1 MTGIRQYIAVLCAM
15 LLAAPAGG
23 FAADPPQSQPAQ
35 PGASA
40 PAPPPEPVV
49 TLKTGIVG
57 RITNP
62 YRPVEQPPNSLADS
76 TRLESL
82 LRAGNLYLSLQDA
95 ISLAL
100 ENNLD
105 IAIQRYGPLLADAS
119 LRQAQAGGL
128 ARGVSTSV
136 TAGPSSASVSSSGT
150 TAGSNVSAGALT
162 SNATA
167 SAVGASALSSSGP
180 AIPSLDP
187 ALTGALSWGHLTTP
201 QSSSFLTGTTSLIQR
216 QNIGNFAISKG
227 FLTGTTVSL
236 GLNNTS
242 VTSNNPRNDF
252 NPATTSSLALSVSQH
267 LLQGFGPGIN
277 SRQIHIAQN
286 NREVSDLTF
295 KLQVETTVA
304 AVMELYWDLV
314 SFNEAVQVAR
324 DALAASQRLR
334 EDNRKQVEVG
344 TLAQIEVV
352 RAEAEIASRE
362 QTLVVSQTRA
372 LQQETILK
380 TALSRTGVSN
390 PAIAA
395 AHIITTDRIQVP
407 EVEPVTPIQDMTA
420 MALSARPE
428 LAQSRIQLANQQL
441 TIRGSKNGLLPTLD
455 IVANLSNGALAGDP
469 NPLPPPIGS
478 VHSNTAFFIGG
489 YGTVLAQLFARNFPN
504 YSIGFNLNVPIRN
517 RAAQAQVISD
527 ELTYRQQQLV
537 LQRLENQVRV
547 DVQNAVIGV
556 SQARAQYISA
566 QKAQVLQAQ
575 TLDAETKK
583 LSLGA
588 STIYN
593 QILAERDLV
602 TAQSNLVTAEA
613 AYARAKVEL
622 DRSTGQIL
630 YNNNVSLDEAYKGV
644 VSRPPSAIPDAP
656 PAAAPRQQR

>member
-1 MTGIRQYIAVLCAM
+1 MTGIRQYLAVLCAL

-23 FAADPPQSQPAQ
+23 FAADPPPQQP
-35 PGASA
+35 
-40 PAPPPEPVV
+40 V
-49 TLKTGIVG
+49 TANRGIVG
-57 RITNP
+57 RVTNP
-62 YRPVEQPPNSLADS
+62 YRSVEQPPISLTNS
-76 TRLESL
+76 TRIESL
-82 LRAGNLYLSLQDA
+82 LRAGNLYLSLQDTIA
-95 ISLAL
+95 LAL

-105 IAIQRYGPLLADAS
+105 IAIQRYGPQLAEAAM
-119 LRQAQAGGL
+119 RQALAGGL

-136 TAGPSSASVSSSGT
+136 TAGPSSASVSSAGT
-150 TAGSNVSAGALT
+150 TAGVNVSATALT

-167 SAVGASALSSSGP
+167 SAVGASAISASGP
-180 AIPSLDP
+180 SIPSLDP
-187 ALTGALSWGHLTTP
+187 TFTGALNWGHLTTP
-201 QSSSFLTGTTSLIQR
+201 QSSAFLTGSNSLIQR
-216 QNIGNFAISKG
+216 QNIGNFGISKG

-236 GLNNTS
+236 GLNNTQ

-252 NPATTSSLALSVSQH
+252 NPATTSSLALSISQH
-267 LLQGFGPGIN
+267 LLQGFGTALN
-277 SRQIHIAQN
+277 SRQIHIARN

-314 SFNEAVQVAR
+314 SFNQAVQVGL
-324 DALAASQRLR
+324 DALAASQQLL
-334 EDNRKQVEVG
+334 ENNRKQVEVG

-352 RAEAEIASRE
+352 RADAEIASRE
-362 QTLVVSQTRA
+362 QTLVVSQTRV

-380 TALSRTGVSN
+380 SALSRTGVSS

-407 EVEPVTPIQDMTA
+407 AVEPVTPIQDMTA
-420 MALSARPE
+420 MAIAARPE

-441 TIRGSKNGLLPTLD
+441 TIRGSKNSLLPTLD
-455 IVANLSNGALAGDP
+455 VVANLSNGALAGDP
-469 NPLPPPIGS
+469 NPLPAPIGS
-478 VHSNTAFFIGG
+478 AHSNTAFFIGG
-489 YGTVLAQLFARNFPN
+489 YGTVLSQLFARNFPN
-504 YSIGFNLNVPIRN
+504 YAIGLSLNIPIRN

-556 SQARAQYISA
+556 SQARAQYQSA

-602 TAQSNLVTAEA
+602 TAQSNMVAAEA

-622 DRSTGQIL
+622 DRATGQIL
-630 YNNNVSLDEAYKGV
+630 YNHNVSLDEAYKGTV
-644 VSRPPSAIPDAP
+644 ARPPSAIPDVP
-656 PAAAPRQQR
+656 APRPQQ

>member
-1 MTGIRQYIAVLCAM
+1 MTGIRSHLAMLCAL

-23 FAADPPQSQPAQ
+23 FAAEPPAPQPPQQPSQQ
-35 PGASA
+35 PPQQAVS
-40 PAPPPEPVV
+40 VNR
-49 TLKTGIVG
+49 GIVG
-57 RITNP
+57 KIAGP
-62 YRPVEQPPNSLADS
+62 YRAVEEPPINLTDS
-76 TRLESL
+76 TRIEAL
-82 LRAGNLYLSLQDA
+82 LRAGNLYLSLQDSIA
-95 ISLAL
+95 LAL

-105 IAIQRYGPLLADAS
+105 IAIQRYGPLLADAA
-119 LRQAQAGGL
+119 LRQAEAGGL

-136 TAGPSSASVSSSGT
+136 TAGPSSASVSSAGT
-150 TAGSNVSAGALT
+150 TPGANVSATALT

-167 SAVGASALSSSGP
+167 SAVGASAISSSGP

-187 ALTGALSWGHLTTP
+187 VFSGGLNWAHLTTP
-201 QSSSFLTGTTSLIQR
+201 QSSAFLTGTNSLIQR
-216 QNIGNFAISKG
+216 QSLSNFSIQKS
-227 FLTGTTVSL
+227 FLMGTTVTL
-236 GLNNTS
+236 GLNNTF

-252 NPATTSSLALSVSQH
+252 NPSTNSSLALSVTQH
-267 LLQGFGPGIN
+267 LWQGFGTGLN
-277 SRQIHIAQN
+277 SRQIRIARN

-314 SFNEAVQVAR
+314 SFNEDVQVGR
-324 DALAASQRLR
+324 DALAVSQHLL

-362 QTLVVSQTRA
+362 QTLVVAQTRA

-395 AHIITTDRIQVP
+395 AHIVTTDHIQVP
-407 EVEPVTPIQDMTA
+407 QVEPVNPIQDMTA
-420 MALSARPE
+420 MALAARPE
-428 LAQSRIQLANQQL
+428 LAQSRIQLANQTL
-441 TIRGSKNGLLPTLD
+441 TIRGSKNALLPTLD
-455 IVANLSNGALAGDP
+455 AVANLSNGALAGDP
-469 NPLPPPIGS
+469 NPLPALQGS
-478 VHSNTAFFIGG
+478 AHSNTAFFIGG

-504 YSIGFNLNVPIRN
+504 YSIGLNLSITLRN
-517 RAAQAQVISD
+517 RAAQAQLISD

-547 DVQNAVIGV
+547 DVQNGAIGV
-556 SQARAQYISA
+556 SQARAQYIAA

-622 DRSTGQIL
+622 DRATGQIL
-630 YNNNVSLDEAYKGV
+630 YNNNVSLDEASKGLV
-644 VSRPPSAIPDAP
+644 ARPPSPIPDAP
-656 PAAAPRQQR
+656 PAAAPRQQQ

>member
-1 MTGIRQYIAVLCAM
+1 MTDS
-15 LLAAPAGG
+15 P
-23 FAADPPQSQPAQ
+23 
-35 PGASA
+35 
-40 PAPPPEPVV
+40 
-49 TLKTGIVG
+49 G
-57 RITNP
+57 RIA
-62 YRPVEQPPNSLADS
+62 RRRQPPIRLANSP
-76 TRLESL
+76 RLESL

-95 ISLAL
+95 IALAL

-105 IAIQRYGPLLADAS
+105 IAIQRYGPQLADAA
-119 LRQAQAGGL
+119 LRQAEAGGF

-136 TAGPSSASVSSSGT
+136 TAGPSSASVTSAGT
-150 TAGSNVSAGALT
+150 TPGANVSATALA
-162 SNATA
+162 SNASS
-167 SAVGASALSSSGP
+167 SAVGASVISAGGP
-180 AIPSLDP
+180 SIPVLDP
-187 ALTGALSWGHLTTP
+187 TLTGTLSWGHQTTP
-201 QSSSFLTGTTSLIQR
+201 QSSAFLTGTNSLIQR
-216 QNIGNFAISKG
+216 QSLGNFGIQKG

-236 GLNNTS
+236 GLNNNS
-242 VTSNNPRNDF
+242 ISSNNPRNDF
-252 NPATTSSLALSVSQH
+252 NPATNSSLALSISQH
-267 LLQGFGPGIN
+267 LLQGYGRSLNG
-277 SRQIHIAQN
+277 RQIRIARN

-314 SFNEAVQVAR
+314 SFNQAAQVGR
-324 DALAASQRLR
+324 DALGVSQHLL

-362 QTLVVSQTRA
+362 QTLVVAQTRV

-380 TALSRTGVSN
+380 TALSRNGVAN
-390 PAIAA
+390 PAIAS

-407 EVEPVTPIQDMTA
+407 DVEPITPIQDMTS

-428 LAQSRIQLANQQL
+428 LAQSRIQLSNQQL

-455 IVANLSNGALAGDP
+455 VVASMSNGALAGDV
-469 NPLPPPIGS
+469 NPLPALPGS
-478 VHSNTAFFIGG
+478 PHSNTAFFIGG
-489 YGTVLAQLFARNFPN
+489 YGTVLSQLFARNFPN
-504 YSIGFNLNVPIRN
+504 YAIGINLNVPLRN
-517 RAAQAQVISD
+517 RAAQAQLASD
-527 ELTYRQQQLV
+527 ELTYRQQELG

-547 DVQNAVIGV
+547 DVQNGMIGV
-556 SQARAQYISA
+556 SQARAQYIAA

-602 TAQSNLVTAEA
+602 TAQSNLVAAEA
-613 AYARAKVEL
+613 SYARARVEL
-622 DRSTGQIL
+622 DRATGQIL

-644 VSRPPSAIPDAP
+644 VARPPSAIPATP
-656 PAAAPRQQR
+656 PTAAQRQQQ

>member
-1 MTGIRQYIAVLCAM
+1 MTGIRSHIAVLCA
-15 LLAAPAGG
+15 LLLIAPAGS
-23 FAADPPQSQPAQ
+23 FAADPPQQQANAGNSLIQ
-35 PGASA
+35 
-40 PAPPPEPVV
+40 
-49 TLKTGIVG
+49 
-57 RITNP
+57 RITGP
-62 YRPVEQPPNSLADS
+62 YRPTEAPPIRLANSA
-76 TRLESL
+76 RLESL

-95 ISLAL
+95 IALAL

-105 IAIQRYGPLLADAS
+105 IAIQRYGPQLADAA
-119 LRQAQAGGL
+119 LRQAEAGGF

-136 TAGPSSASVSSSGT
+136 TAGPSSASVTSAGT
-150 TAGSNVSAGALT
+150 TPGANVSATALA
-162 SNATA
+162 SNASS
-167 SAVGASALSSSGP
+167 SAVGASVISAGGP
-180 AIPSLDP
+180 SIPVLDP
-187 ALTGALSWGHLTTP
+187 TLTGTLNWGHLTTP
-201 QSSSFLTGTTSLIQR
+201 QTSAFLTGTNSLIQR
-216 QNIGNFAISKG
+216 QNIGNFGIQKG

-236 GLNNTS
+236 GLNNSS

-252 NPATTSSLALSVSQH
+252 NPATNSSLALSISQH
-267 LLQGFGPGIN
+267 LLQGYGRSLNG
-277 SRQIHIAQN
+277 RQIRIARN

-314 SFNEAVQVAR
+314 SFNQAAQVGR
-324 DALAASQRLR
+324 DALAVSQHLL

-362 QTLVVSQTRA
+362 QTLVVAQTRV

-380 TALSRTGVSN
+380 TALSRNGVAS
-390 PAIAA
+390 PAIAS

-407 EVEPVTPIQDMTA
+407 DVEPITPIQDMTS

-428 LAQSRIQLANQQL
+428 LAQSRIQLSNQQL
-441 TIRGSKNGLLPTLD
+441 TIKGSKNGLLPTLD
-455 IVANLSNGALAGDP
+455 VVASMSNGALAGDV
-469 NPLPPPIGS
+469 NPLPALPGS
-478 VHSNTAFFIGG
+478 PHSNTAFFIGG
-489 YGTVLAQLFARNFPN
+489 YGTVLSQLFARNFPN
-504 YSIGFNLNVPIRN
+504 YAVGINLNVPLRN
-517 RAAQAQVISD
+517 RAAQAQLASD
-527 ELTYRQQQLV
+527 ELTYRQQELG

-547 DVQNAVIGV
+547 DVQNGMIGV
-556 SQARAQYISA
+556 SQARAQYIAA

-602 TAQSNLVTAEA
+602 TAQSNLVAAEA
-613 AYARAKVEL
+613 AYARARVEL
-622 DRSTGQIL
+622 DRATGQIL

-644 VSRPPSAIPDAP
+644 VARPPSAIPVTP
-656 PAAAPRQQR
+656 PASAQRQQQ